1 VILEKVR
8 VDFPIY
14 GTERNLRKVLFD
26 RATGGLIQR
35 QGKNQDRVVV
45 KALAGVSLT
54 LQDGDRIGLIG
65 HNGSGKSTLLKVI
78 AGIYEPIEGRLL
90 VEGPVMPLFDMM
102 PGLDLED
109 SGYENII
116 TTGLLLGL
124 SRHEIESKVP
134 EIEEFSE
141 LGEYI
146 ALPVRTYSTGMI
158 TRLGFALVTALEPG
172 VLLMDEGIGAGDA
185 RFAERAEQRL
195 NAFVGRSRIVV
206 VASHSIE
213 LIRSVCNKAALMQAG
228 QIVAIGN
235 VDETYDRYDEIIHGA
250 TKSFARGAAAP
261 PQLRE
266 EAPLIPA
273 AAEGAAMQVH
283 GAADCGAGRGDASG
297 PALAEVV
304 GENRLNMAGDIGW
317 NVADPTRS
325 AALEVATQ
333 PFAEAEG
340 LSKFEIQDG
349 RPLRWTDGA
358 ARIRVPILG
367 SVPPSAVSV
376 KVWNMGDPTPL
387 TIRLNGACVF
397 DGLLP
402 PAGLQAVLMVP
413 PMPNASHLV
422 IEIGSRKFKPDGD
435 SRWLGVALESVML
448 VRRVEIVSS

>member
-1 VILEKVR
+1 
-8 VDFPIY
+8 
-14 GTERNLRKVLFD
+14 
-26 RATGGLIQR
+26 
-35 QGKNQDRVVV
+35 
-45 KALAGVSLT
+45 
-54 LQDGDRIGLIG
+54 
-65 HNGSGKSTLLKVI
+65 
-78 AGIYEPIEGRLL
+78 
-90 VEGPVMPLFDMM
+90 MPLFDMM

-124 SRHEIESKVP
+124 SRDELESKVP

-195 NAFVGRSRIVV
+195 NTFVGRSRIVV
-206 VASHSIE
+206 VASHSLP
-213 LIRSVCNKAALMQAG
+213 LIKSVCNKAALMQAG
-228 QIVAIGN
+228 QIVAIGDIN
-235 VDETYDRYDEIIHGA
+235 EIYDRYDEIIHGA
-250 TKSFARGAAAP
+250 TKSFARRAAAP

-266 EAPLIPA
+266 GAPLIPA
-273 AAEGAAMQVH
+273 PAEGAAMQLD
-283 GAADCGAGRGDASG
+283 GAADCAGGPQGASG
-297 PALAEVV
+297 PALAEVAD
-304 GENRLNMAGDIGW
+304 ESRLNMAGDIGW

-333 PFAEAEG
+333 PLAEAEG
-340 LSKFEIQDG
+340 LSKFELQDG

-402 PAGLQAVLMVP
+402 PAGLHAVLTVP
-413 PMPNASHLV
+413 PMSNASHLV

-448 VRRVEIVSS
+448 VRRGEIVPS